1 MIENRN
7 DDIEKRHNFKDMKLN
22 NWKQSRYI
30 NIYLLFVTQV
40 CSSDQY
46 FYDCPNTHTINK
58 ETKTNF
64 QEMKETSSII

>member
-1 MIENRN
+1 
-7 DDIEKRHNFKDMKLN
+7 MKLN
-22 NWKQSRYI
+22 NWKQNRYI

-46 FYDCPNTHTINK
+46 FYDHPNTHSINK